1 MNQHNNDYNKY
12 EHYDEDGLPKQGFSG
27 QFQKSGYSFDT
38 TGNNFSQQNSPYSAQ
53 QNSPYSAQQ
62 NYPQQQN
69 YGYQGMQQNIQYG
82 DPQLPPGYKQ
92 KSMVAAALFAFFLGS
107 LGAHNFYL
115 GNTKKAIAQLLMC
128 IFGYITAIILVGFL
142 ILGALY
148 IWVIVEFVLIL
159 ARSGDYASDNNGVPL
174 N

>member
-1 MNQHNNDYNKY
+1 MSQQNYDFDKY
-12 EHYDEDGLPKQGFSG
+12 SHYDEDGLPKQGFPG
-27 QFQKSGYSFDT
+27 KFQKSGYSFDN
-38 TGNNFSQQNSPYSAQ
+38 TGQDFNQSNYSNF
-53 QNSPYSAQQ
+53 SAQQ

-69 YGYQGMQQNIQYG
+69 YGYQGMQQHIQYG